1 MKYTYEAAEKSQVK
15 LNVSLDK
22 EDWEKAIRGAY
33 EKNKGKYNIPGFR
46 KGHVPFS
53 VIVGQ
58 YGKGFFYE
66 DALNNAIGEYYPQI
80 LKTEAKNIYAVGD
93 PQFSLEN
100 IDENGVSFI
109 AMIPVMPEVKI
120 DSYKGIKIEKVE
132 YNVTDED
139 VEKDIERLRDRN
151 SREVSVTDRACQK
164 GDIVVIDFSG
174 SVDGVK
180 FDGGTAENYPG
191 L

>member
-93 PQFSLEN
+93 P
-100 IDENGVSFI
+100 
-109 AMIPVMPEVKI
+109 
-120 DSYKGIKIEKVE
+120 
-132 YNVTDED
+132 
-139 VEKDIERLRDRN
+139 
-151 SREVSVTDRACQK
+151 
-164 GDIVVIDFSG
+164 
-174 SVDGVK
+174 
-180 FDGGTAENYPG
+180 
-191 L
+191 

>member
-58 YGKGFFYE
+58 YGKG
-66 DALNNAIGEYYPQI
+66 
-80 LKTEAKNIYAVGD
+80 
-93 PQFSLEN
+93 
-100 IDENGVSFI
+100 
-109 AMIPVMPEVKI
+109 
-120 DSYKGIKIEKVE
+120 
-132 YNVTDED
+132 
-139 VEKDIERLRDRN
+139 
-151 SREVSVTDRACQK
+151 
-164 GDIVVIDFSG
+164 G
-174 SVDGVK
+174 S
-180 FDGGTAENYPG
+180 
-191 L
+191 